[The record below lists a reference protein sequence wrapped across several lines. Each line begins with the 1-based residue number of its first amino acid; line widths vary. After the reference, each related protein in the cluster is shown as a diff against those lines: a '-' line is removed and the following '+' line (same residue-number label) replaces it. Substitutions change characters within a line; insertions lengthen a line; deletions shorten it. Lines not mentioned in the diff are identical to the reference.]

1 MKQSLAVLLFA
12 SLAPSSL
19 IYAQE
24 YIEQTYDVPGN
35 IDLEHKKMDLDD
47 KSSHRSNVTVGGETV
62 VNFNSYGYMMGDNIG
77 GFGTGEG
84 TTNPEVQAQVDD
96 YWDNLTK
103 STIGQTGEA
112 DVLITGKYS
121 KDSGADSNKS
131 KTSDL
136 DLDDERGQT
145 VLKLLKQK
153 LSDSGGKIIGV
164 VVNLKILNNDASDIE
179 AQKDGDI
186 GKGVIL
192 KTVFDT
198 TKPYT
203 ELIPK
208 FPS

>member
-35 IDLEHKKMDLDD
+35 IDLDHKTLDLDD
-47 KSSHRSNVTVGGETV
+47 KTSDKSNVVVGGETV
-62 VNFNSYGYMMGDNIG
+62 LDMNAYGYMMGDNIG

-96 YWDNLTK
+96 YLDNLTK
-103 STIGQTGEA
+103 ATIGHTGEA
-112 DVLITGKYS
+112 DVFITGKYS

-145 VLKLLKQK
+145 VFKLLQQK
-153 LSDSGGKIIGV
+153 LADSGGKINGV

-198 TKPYT
+198 T
-203 ELIPK
+203 ELY
-208 FPS
+208 SELQVQ

>member
-19 IYAQE
+19 ICAQE
-24 YIEQTYDVPGN
+24 YIEQTYDVPGE
-35 IDLEHKKMDLDD
+35 IPFDAKTLDADD
-47 KSSHRSNVTVGGETV
+47 KLAFRGDVQVGGENV
-62 VNFNSYGYMMGDNIG
+62 LDMNGLERSMGDNIG
-77 GFGTGEG
+77 GFETGEG
-84 TTNPEVQAQVDD
+84 TSNPEVQAQVDD
-96 YWDNLTK
+96 YWDNLTRA
-103 STIGQTGEA
+103 TIGQTGEA
-112 DVLITGKYS
+112 DVFITGKYS

-145 VLKLLKQK
+145 VLKLLQQK
-153 LSDSGGKIIGV
+153 LADSGGKINGV
-164 VVNLKILNNDASDIE
+164 VVNLKILNNDAIDIE

-203 ELIPK
+203 ELVPK